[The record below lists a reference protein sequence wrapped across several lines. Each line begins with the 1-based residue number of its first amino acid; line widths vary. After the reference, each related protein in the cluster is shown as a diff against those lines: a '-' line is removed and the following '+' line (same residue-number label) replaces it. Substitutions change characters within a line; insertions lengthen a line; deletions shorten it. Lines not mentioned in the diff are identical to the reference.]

1 MHTGRHGVP
10 REVIDAHFKASEE
23 FFALPP
29 EKKML
34 KVPNLLCTLC
44 IHPHKPAS
52 PTCNL
57 QHRRDVHQRDASA
70 PLGTAAFDVSM
81 QGVDGQGYQTLD
93 LNDCRLKADDASV
106 AADFV
111 GDTLKTTMERF
122 ALAGE
127 STAPSSMT
135 ASRERRLNSPLN

>member
-1 MHTGRHGVP
+1 
-10 REVIDAHFKASEE
+10 
-23 FFALPP
+23 
-29 EKKML
+29 
-34 KVPNLLCTLC
+34 
-44 IHPHKPAS
+44 
-52 PTCNL
+52 
-57 QHRRDVHQRDASA
+57 
-70 PLGTAAFDVSM
+70 M

-127 STAPSSMT
+127 PADTSSTSESGT
-135 ASRERRLNSPLN
+135 

>member
-1 MHTGRHGVP
+1 
-10 REVIDAHFKASEE
+10 
-23 FFALPP
+23 
-29 EKKML
+29 
-34 KVPNLLCTLC
+34 
-44 IHPHKPAS
+44 
-52 PTCNL
+52 
-57 QHRRDVHQRDASA
+57 
-70 PLGTAAFDVSM
+70 M

-127 STAPSSMT
+127 APQCCSTMCVGRAT
-135 ASRERRLNSPLN
+135 Q

>member
-1 MHTGRHGVP
+1 MYG
-10 REVIDAHFKASEE
+10 IF
-23 FFALPP
+23 
-29 EKKML
+29 
-34 KVPNLLCTLC
+34 
-44 IHPHKPAS
+44 
-52 PTCNL
+52 
-57 QHRRDVHQRDASA
+57 
-70 PLGTAAFDVSM
+70 M

-127 STAPSSMT
+127 TP
-135 ASRERRLNSPLN
+135 